1 MKNKKGIAIAVF
13 AVGVCVAGYLLYR
26 NLRDY
31 SAAEILASV
40 TATPLPNLAAAIGF
54 AAASYLCLT
63 GFDFL
68 GARHVG
74 RPQPYPRAALASFV
88 SLSLGHSIGFAAL
101 SSGAVRYK
109 FYSAWG
115 LSTGEIAGLILFCGL
130 TVGLGLT
137 GLVAITALTRPDL
150 AAGLIGIAPAA
161 VMGIGAAAV
170 GVLALYLAAA
180 WRIRRPLKIRQF
192 ELSLPDVKTGAL
204 QIVLGTVNF
213 AFVAA
218 CLHQAL
224 AAAARTDYL
233 TVAAAYVLAN
243 VGTLI
248 THAPGGLGVIET
260 IVTMSLPGATVIGA
274 LLVFRAVYFLLPLSL
289 GLILFAATSFTP
301 KEEAA
306 PPAGAA
312 RPATVRK

>member
-1 MKNKKGIAIAVF
+1 MNKKVIAIAVF
-13 AVGVCVAGYLLYR
+13 AAGVCIAGYLLYR

-31 SAAEILASV
+31 SAAEIVAGMA
-40 TATPLPNLAAAIGF
+40 ATPLPNLAAAIGF

-74 RPQPYPRAALASFV
+74 RGQPYPRAALASFI

-101 SSGAVRYK
+101 SSGAVRYR

-115 LSTGEIAGLILFCGL
+115 LSTGEIAGLIIFCGL
-130 TVGLGLT
+130 TVALGLA
-137 GLVAITALTRPDL
+137 GLVAITALARPDL
-150 AAGLIGIAPAA
+150 AAQLAGIDPAA

-170 GVLALYLAAA
+170 VLLALYLLAA
-180 WRIRRPLKIRQF
+180 WRIRRPLSIRGW
-192 ELSLPDVKTGAL
+192 ELSLPEAKTAAL

-213 AFVAA
+213 ALVAA
-218 CLHQAL
+218 CLYQTIV
-224 AAAARTDYL
+224 AAAKTDYL

-260 IVTMSLPGATVIGA
+260 IVTRSLPGTTLIGA
-274 LLVFRAVYFLLPLSL
+274 LLVFRAVYFMLPLAL
-289 GLILFAATSFTP
+289 GLVLFAVTSI
-301 KEEAA
+301 
-306 PPAGAA
+306 
-312 RPATVRK
+312 RLRK